1 MSNQSGTVLSGEGE
15 ALANR
20 HGEIERIILA
30 KGDSIAHHKYPGRDA
45 SAVVLND
52 SEKYTLHAGDTFA
65 FNGRHHFT
73 AGAAADTVA
82 IHITIRE

>member
-1 MSNQSGTVLSGEGE
+1 MRTTSTPAGMS
-15 ALANR
+15 
-20 HGEIERIILA
+20 
-30 KGDSIAHHKYPGRDA
+30 